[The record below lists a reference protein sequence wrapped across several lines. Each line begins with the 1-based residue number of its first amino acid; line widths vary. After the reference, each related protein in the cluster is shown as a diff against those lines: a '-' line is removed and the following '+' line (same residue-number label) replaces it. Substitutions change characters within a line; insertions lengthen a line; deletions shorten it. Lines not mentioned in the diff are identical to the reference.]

1 MKFVHIEKLIRVI
14 YIILC
19 VMLQMNKSAELNEL
33 LVKEAQS
40 EAHGSVYFITFHHN
54 SPQSGKSP

>member
-1 MKFVHIEKLIRVI
+1 
-14 YIILC
+14 
-19 VMLQMNKSAELNEL
+19 MLQMNKSAELNEL